1 MAYKYR
7 SLFTATQISR
17 TASSLNASINR
28 YIREKEKQQ
37 AYQGDLREYYS
48 LKAESDVFTSI
59 HEDLESLRSVSEAER
74 LLNNLTL
81 KKYERRI
88 YSEPLPD
95 IASAKNR
102 VEKEARRKIHSIL
115 FWTNKEKREEFVSTH
130 LTERLEEYIK
140 EWQKQKDAFEKR
152 QDEREKEFNE
162 KAQAE
167 YDSEKQE
174 LESFLKPSDNTILQR
189 ADKLLTEIE
198 IPFDITTRLS
208 FNNEDG
214 TLYFDIEFPDESI
227 IPRQKGNILKSGKLS
242 IKDKTQKE
250 RYYEYVLAI
259 CGTAY
264 KIAAPAFN
272 ISARVKNVAVSGHLV
287 RVNERTATLND
298 DYLYSVVF
306 DRETFSNT
314 VLSGDFI
321 PHLKF
326 VDFPHKISLTSQYVF
341 KSIDPIQ
348 LDNAADS
355 RAASEH
361 QRDSIVSIPGLGSAI
376 KVSITSNIPNDNS
389 NPNRA
394 FSLDD
399 GSGFDYLG
407 YHDWNDIPPS
417 DINLQDCSRFPEW
430 CHMYIYS
437 RSDINNANNTIQEA
451 YLQIRKDFLN
461 GTYYDLSNPGKT
473 NYGFVLFFDLFAAYA
488 AGKSDIKKLC
498 KELDV
503 LTIICGKTERY
514 IKRTFERCFEEVSKP
529 QEDKDFAAAYF
540 NF

>member
-28 YIREKEKQQ
+28 YLREKEKQQ
-37 AYQGDLREYYS
+37 AYQGALREYYS
-48 LKAESDVFTSI
+48 LKAETDVFTSI

-74 LLNNLTL
+74 QLNNLTL
-81 KKYERRI
+81 KKYERLI

-95 IASAKNR
+95 IVSAKIR
-102 VEKEARRKIHSIL
+102 VEKEARRKFHSIL
-115 FWTNKEKREEFVSTH
+115 FWTNKEKRQEFVSTH

-140 EWQKQKDAFEKR
+140 EWHKQKDAFEKR
-152 QDEREKEFNE
+152 QNEREKGFNE

-189 ADKLLTEIE
+189 ADKLLNEIE

-250 RYYEYVLAI
+250 RHYEYVMAI

-287 RVNERTATLND
+287 RMNERTATLND

-306 DRETFSNT
+306 DRETFSHA

-326 VDFPHKISLTSQYVF
+326 VDFPHKISLTAQYVF

-355 RAASEH
+355 RAASKN
-361 QRDSIVSIPGLGSAI
+361 QRESIVSIPGLGGAI
-376 KVSITSNIPNDNS
+376 KVSITSNIPNDKS

-417 DINLQDCSRFPEW
+417 DIKLQDCSRFPEW
-430 CHMYIYS
+430 SHLYIYS
-437 RSDINNANNTIQEA
+437 RSDINKANNTIQEA